1 MTEIVANE
9 DIALSRDTRGIVT
22 LFLQRPERG
31 NALTQSMLNT
41 LAAQLDSLAADN
53 DSRVIVLRSAGKH
66 FCTGV
71 DMGPRA
77 ERSPLDVSLA
87 QMLDKLDHLP
97 KPVIALVQGG
107 CVGGGLALAA
117 CADAVIAHDDAFFAV
132 PELRLGMAPSAE
144 LAALFM
150 RAIGAQALR
159 RYGLTGERFDAG
171 AAQRFGLVHDIASAV
186 DIGATLA
193 RVSDAYLLGAPLA
206 LAHFKAV
213 IGLADKDTR
222 TTFLASAGQAAI
234 GFDRHGEAGE
244 GVAAFREK
252 RKPAWYRP

>member
-1 MTEIVANE
+1 MMETSANE
-9 DIALSRDTRGIVT
+9 DIGLSRDTRGIVT
-22 LFLQRPERG
+22 LSLQRPERG
-31 NALTQSMLNT
+31 SALTQSILNT
-41 LAAQLDSLAADN
+41 LAAKLDALAVDGDA
-53 DSRVIVLRSAGKH
+53 RLIVLRGTGKH

-77 ERSPLDVSLA
+77 ERSPQDVSLA
-87 QMLDKLDHLP
+87 QLLDKLDHLP

-132 PELRLGMAPSAE
+132 PELRLGMAPSPQ
-144 LAALFM
+144 LAALFV
-150 RAIGAQALR
+150 RAIGAQVLR
-159 RYGLTGERFDAG
+159 RYGLSGERFDARS
-171 AAQRFGLVHDIASAV
+171 ARRFGLVHEIASGGDADV
-186 DIGATLA
+186 ALA
-193 RVSDAYLLGAPLA
+193 RVADAFLLGAPLA
-206 LAHFKAV
+206 QAHFKAV
-213 IGLADKDTR
+213 ISLADQASR
-222 TTFLASAGQAAI
+222 ATFLTSAERAAA